1 MARKAPWARKRRLET
16 AQAKSHQLYKRRK
29 GIFKKAAEFSL
40 ECESDIFVAV
50 RIRKTGQIYIFD
62 SSARANWIS
71 TISDLGGCFPNPIRL
86 TVGDIFPDCGGCPP
100 LSQIRD
106 QSEKSTL

>member
-62 SSARANWIS
+62 SSARADWIS
-71 TISDLGGCFPNPIRL
+71 TISDLVSWMSSFPYSYSAVLTGPGGMFPQSNP
-86 TVGDIFPDCGGCPP
+86 VDSGGYFP
-100 LSQIRD
+100 
-106 QSEKSTL
+106 